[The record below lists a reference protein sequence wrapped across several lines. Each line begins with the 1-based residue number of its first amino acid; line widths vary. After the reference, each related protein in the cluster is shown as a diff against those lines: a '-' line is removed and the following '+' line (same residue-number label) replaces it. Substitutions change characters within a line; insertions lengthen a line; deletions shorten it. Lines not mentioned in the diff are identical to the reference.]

1 MAAHITVK
9 QAATKPL
16 GEEIEFFRQ
25 YNEVLFNKLGKK
37 MLDLE
42 ADNQKLRILDEELRA
57 NEFRIKSISNN
68 LPDGM
73 IYQVIVKADGTRQFT
88 YVSDS
93 VKQLHGVSPEEAMAD
108 ATRIYG
114 RVHEDD
120 VALFKKA
127 ENEALKTLSTFKM
140 EIRMNDPSGGIRWSS
155 LAATP
160 KLMEDGSI
168 CWDGIEL
175 IITDRKQVENSLKES
190 EEKYR
195 ELIQYAPAGIYEI
208 DFETGRLISVNDAI
222 CEYTGYTRD
231 ELLNMHFSGL
241 LTEESQ
247 KLMGKRFEKLIAG
260 EKMPQAVE
268 YCIRTKSGEELWV
281 LLRGRYIYDEGKLKG
296 TTGIIYNITERRRA
310 EEALRES
317 EEKYRTII
325 EQMVDGYFE
334 VDLAGNYTFVNDA
347 ESNIIGYSRDECI
360 GMNSRQYQDEKNAQE
375 INQVFKRLYK
385 TGEPIKSLE
394 AEVIRKNGT
403 KGFNEVSASLIKDA
417 KGKPIG
423 FRGFTRDITERKRV
437 EEQLQ
442 QAERKYRTVF
452 ENAQEGI
459 YRTTPE
465 GRFIMANQAMAR
477 ILGYD
482 SPEELIEGITD
493 IAHQLYVHPEERR
506 NVIELIERQGF
517 AKNDELQWYRKDGQ
531 TIWIHRTMQAVRDE
545 NGQLLY
551 LDGIVEDIT
560 DRKESF
566 DRLRKALGGTVRAI
580 ASLVETRDPYTAGH
594 QNRVADLARTIAR
607 EMGLSGERIE
617 GLRMA
622 GIIHDIGKVSVPS
635 EILSTPKRLTD
646 LEFRLIKTHAQSG
659 YDILKDIEFP
669 WPVARMVLEHHER
682 MNGSGY
688 PNGLTG
694 DNILVESRILSVADV
709 VEAMATH
716 RPYRPS
722 LGLDAA
728 LEEITRNKGLLYDT
742 DAVNAC
748 LRIFKEKGYKI
759 I

>member
-1 MAAHITVK
+1 MSKWWTDI
-9 QAATKPL
+9 
-16 GEEIEFFRQ
+16 
-25 YNEVLFNKLGKK
+25 
-37 MLDLE
+37 
-42 ADNQKLRILDEELRA
+42 LRLT
-57 NEFRIKSISNN
+57 
-68 LPDGM
+68 LP
-73 IYQVIVKADGTRQFT
+73 VI
-88 YVSDS
+88 
-93 VKQLHGVSPEEAMAD
+93 
-108 ATRIYG
+108 I
-114 RVHEDD
+114 
-120 VALFKKA
+120 
-127 ENEALKTLSTFKM
+127 
-140 EIRMNDPSGGIRWSS
+140 PS
-155 LAATP
+155 
-160 KLMEDGSI
+160 
-168 CWDGIEL
+168 
-175 IITDRKQVENSLKES
+175 
-190 EEKYR
+190 
-195 ELIQYAPAGIYEI
+195 
-208 DFETGRLISVNDAI
+208 F
-222 CEYTGYTRD
+222 
-231 ELLNMHFSGL
+231 
-241 LTEESQ
+241 
-247 KLMGKRFEKLIAG
+247 
-260 EKMPQAVE
+260 
-268 YCIRTKSGEELWV
+268 
-281 LLRGRYIYDEGKLKG
+281 
-296 TTGIIYNITERRRA
+296 
-310 EEALRES
+310 
-317 EEKYRTII
+317 
-325 EQMVDGYFE
+325 
-334 VDLAGNYTFVNDA
+334 NDA
-347 ESNIIGYSRDECI
+347 ESNIIGYSREECI
-360 GMNSRQYQDEKNAQE
+360 GMNNRQYQDEKNAQKT
-375 INQVFKRLYK
+375 NQIFKRLYK

-394 AEVIRKNGT
+394 AEIIRKNGT
-403 KGFNEVSASLIKDA
+403 KGFNEASASLIKDA

-423 FRGFTRDITERKRV
+423 FRGFTRDITERKRT
-437 EEQLQ
+437 EEQLR
-442 QAERKYRTVF
+442 QAEKNYRTVF

-459 YRTTPE
+459 YRATPE
-465 GRFIMANQAMAR
+465 GRFIMVNQAMAR

-493 IAHQLYVHPEERR
+493 IAHQIYVHPEERR
-506 NVIELIERQGF
+506 NVIEFIERQGF
-517 AKNDELQWYRKDGQ
+517 AKNDELQWYRKDGSKV
-531 TIWIHRTMQAVRDE
+531 WVYRTMQVVLDE
-545 NGQLLY
+545 NRQLLY
-551 LDGIVEDIT
+551 VDGIIEDIT
-560 DRKESF
+560 DRKESV

-646 LEFRLIKTHAQSG
+646 LEFSLIKTHVQSG

>member
-9 QAATKPL
+9 QPAATKPL
-16 GEEIEFFRQ
+16 GEEMEFFRQ
-25 YNEVLFNKLGKK
+25 YNEVLFNKLEKK

-57 NEFRIKSISNN
+57 SEFRIKSISNN

-73 IYQVIVKADGTRQFT
+73 IYQVIVKADGTRRFT

-127 ENEALKTLSTFKM
+127 ENEALKALSTFKM

-155 LAATP
+155 LSATP
-160 KLMEDGSI
+160 ILMEDGST

-175 IITDRKQVENSLKES
+175 IITEHK
-190 EEKYR
+190 
-195 ELIQYAPAGIYEI
+195 
-208 DFETGRLISVNDAI
+208 
-222 CEYTGYTRD
+222 
-231 ELLNMHFSGL
+231 
-241 LTEESQ
+241 
-247 KLMGKRFEKLIAG
+247 
-260 EKMPQAVE
+260 
-268 YCIRTKSGEELWV
+268 
-281 LLRGRYIYDEGKLKG
+281 
-296 TTGIIYNITERRRA
+296 RA

-334 VDLAGNYTFVNDA
+334 VDLVGNYTFVNDA

-360 GMNSRQYQDEKNAQE
+360 GMNNRQYQDEKNAQKT
-375 INQVFKRLYK
+375 NQVFKRIYK

-423 FRGFTRDITERKRV
+423 FRGFTRDVTGRKRA
-437 EEQLQ
+437 EEQLR
-442 QAERKYRTVF
+442 QAEKNYRTVF

-459 YRTTPE
+459 YRATPE

-482 SPEELIEGITD
+482 SPEELMEGITD
-493 IAHQLYVHPEERR
+493 IAHQIYVHPEERR
-506 NVIELIERQGF
+506 NAIKLIERQGY
-517 AKNDELQWYRKDGQ
+517 AKNDELQWYRKDGSK
-531 TIWIHRTMQAVRDE
+531 IWVCRTMQVVLDE
-545 NGQLLY
+545 NGQPLY
-551 LDGIVEDIT
+551 ADGIVEDIT
-560 DRKESF
+560 DRKESV

-646 LEFRLIKTHAQSG
+646 LEFSLIKTHAQSG

-716 RPYRPS
+716 RPYRSS

-742 DAVNAC
+742 DAVDAC

>member
-1 MAAHITVK
+1 MAAQITVK

-16 GEEIEFFRQ
+16 GEEMEFFRR
-25 YNEVLFNKLGKK
+25 YNEVLFNKLEKK
-37 MLDLE
+37 ILDLE

-57 NEFRIKSISNN
+57 SEFRIKSISNN

-73 IYQVIVKADGTRQFT
+73 IYQVIVKADGTRKFT

-120 VALFKKA
+120 VALFKKT

-160 KLMEDGSI
+160 ILMEDGST

-175 IITDRKQVENSLKES
+175 IITEHK
-190 EEKYR
+190 
-195 ELIQYAPAGIYEI
+195 
-208 DFETGRLISVNDAI
+208 
-222 CEYTGYTRD
+222 
-231 ELLNMHFSGL
+231 
-241 LTEESQ
+241 
-247 KLMGKRFEKLIAG
+247 
-260 EKMPQAVE
+260 
-268 YCIRTKSGEELWV
+268 
-281 LLRGRYIYDEGKLKG
+281 
-296 TTGIIYNITERRRA
+296 RA

-334 VDLAGNYTFVNDA
+334 VDLVGNYTFVNDA

-360 GMNSRQYQDEKNAQE
+360 GMNNRQYQDEKNAQKT
-375 INQVFKRLYK
+375 NQVFKRIYK

-403 KGFNEVSASLIKDA
+403 KGFNEVSASLIKDT

-423 FRGFTRDITERKRV
+423 FRGFTRDVTGRKRA
-437 EEQLQ
+437 EEQLR
-442 QAERKYRTVF
+442 QAEKNYRTVF

-459 YRTTPE
+459 YRATPE

-482 SPEELIEGITD
+482 SPEELMEGITD
-493 IAHQLYVHPEERR
+493 IAHQIYVHPEERR
-506 NVIELIERQGF
+506 NAIKLIERQGF
-517 AKNDELQWYRKDGQ
+517 AKNDELQWYRKDGSK
-531 TIWIHRTMQAVRDE
+531 IWVCRTMQVVLDE
-545 NGQLLY
+545 NGQPLY
-551 LDGIVEDIT
+551 VDGIIEDIT
-560 DRKESF
+560 DRKESV
-566 DRLRKALGGTVRAI
+566 DNLRKALGGTVRAI

-594 QNRVADLARTIAR
+594 QNRVADLARTIGR

-646 LEFRLIKTHAQSG
+646 LEFSLIKTHAQSG

-694 DNILVESRILSVADV
+694 DNILVESRILSIADV

-728 LEEITRNKGLLYDT
+728 LKEITRNKGLLYDT

>member
-1 MAAHITVK
+1 MAVHITVK

-16 GEEIEFFRQ
+16 GEEMEFFRQ

-57 NEFRIKSISNN
+57 NESRIQSISNN

-73 IYQVIVKADGTRQFT
+73 IYQVIVKADGTRKFT

-93 VKQLHGVSPEEAMAD
+93 VKQLHGISPEEAMAD
-108 ATRIYG
+108 ATRIFDS
-114 RVHEDD
+114 VHEDD
-120 VALFKKA
+120 VALFKKV
-127 ENEALKTLSTFKM
+127 ETEALKTLSTFKV
-140 EIRMNDPSGGIRWSS
+140 EVRVKDPSGGIRWSS
-155 LAATP
+155 LSSTP
-160 KLMEDGSI
+160 ILMEDGSTR
-168 CWDGIEL
+168 WDGIEL
-175 IITDRKQVENSLKES
+175 IITERK
-190 EEKYR
+190 
-195 ELIQYAPAGIYEI
+195 
-208 DFETGRLISVNDAI
+208 
-222 CEYTGYTRD
+222 
-231 ELLNMHFSGL
+231 
-241 LTEESQ
+241 
-247 KLMGKRFEKLIAG
+247 
-260 EKMPQAVE
+260 
-268 YCIRTKSGEELWV
+268 
-281 LLRGRYIYDEGKLKG
+281 
-296 TTGIIYNITERRRA
+296 RA
-310 EEALRES
+310 EEALCES

-417 KGKPIG
+417 EGKPIG
-423 FRGFTRDITERKRV
+423 FRGFTRDITERKRA
-437 EEQLQ
+437 EEQLR
-442 QAERKYRTVF
+442 QAEKNYRTVF

-459 YRTTPE
+459 YRATPE

-477 ILGYD
+477 ILAYD
-482 SPEELIEGITD
+482 SPEELMEGVTD
-493 IAHQLYVHPEERR
+493 IAHQIYVHPEERR

-517 AKNDELQWYRKDGQ
+517 AKNDELQWYRKDGSK
-531 TIWIHRTMQAVRDE
+531 IWVCRTMQVVLDE
-545 NGQLLY
+545 NGQPLY
-551 LDGIVEDIT
+551 VDGIIEDIT
-560 DRKESF
+560 DRKESV

-622 GIIHDIGKVSVPS
+622 GIIHDIGKISVPS

-646 LEFRLIKTHAQSG
+646 LEFSLIKTHAQSG

-688 PNGLTG
+688 PNGLNG

-742 DAVNAC
+742 DAVDAC